1 MSASA
6 AESKSRN
13 STPGTVSPRRSSE
26 DSYDV
31 VSSQVSNSGAA
42 DTGSD
47 GQAKKKAAQKEAE
60 ESSEEESED
69 SDWE

>member
-6 AESKSRN
+6 AESKSRI

-47 GQAKKKAAQKEAE
+47 GQAKKKAAQEAE